1 MNDIDTLLSIMEN
14 STRRAILKKLLM
26 EESYGLEISKS
37 LGISQQAINKQLEI
51 LEHANLI
58 LSMGVTPSSIGPP
71 RKVYRPTGFSTL
83 VIDYTPTFIQV
94 SKFDLTER
102 NEPSIQNEVTIER
115 IKEINEKMDAL
126 MKERQ
131 SLVEEKNNIIQILR
145 KNVVERVKEGF
156 IRQILVE
163 YLETLNEE
171 EVSRTTGIPVEIVGK
186 IVDDFLG

>member
-94 SKFDLTER
+94 SKFDLAE
-102 NEPSIQNEVTIER
+102 NSEPSIQNEVSIER

-131 SLVEEKNNIIQILR
+131 SLVEEKNNIIQLLR

>member
-163 YLETLNEE
+163 YLETLNED

>member
-1 MNDIDTLLSIMEN
+1 MEN

-163 YLETLNEE
+163 YLETLNED

>member
-102 NEPSIQNEVTIER
+102 NEPSIQNEVSIER

-131 SLVEEKNNIIQILR
+131 SLVEEKNNIIQLLR

>member
-131 SLVEEKNNIIQILR
+131 SLVEEKNNIIQLLR

-156 IRQILVE
+156 IRQILIE

>member
-131 SLVEEKNNIIQILR
+131 SLVEEKNNIIQLLR

-163 YLETLNEE
+163 YLETLNED

>member
-1 MNDIDTLLSIMEN
+1 MDDIDTLLSIMEN
-14 STRRAILKKLLM
+14 STRRAILKKLLL

-37 LGISQQAINKQLEI
+37 LGISQQAINKQLEV
-51 LEHANLI
+51 LERANLI
-58 LSMGVTPSSIGPP
+58 FSMGVTPSSIGPP

-94 SKFDLTER
+94 SKFDLTEK
-102 NEPSIQNEVTIER
+102 NEHENHEGISIER
-115 IKEINEKMDAL
+115 IRELNEKMDAL

-131 SLVEEKNNIIQILR
+131 GLVEEKNYIIQTLR

-156 IRQILVE
+156 IRQILME
-163 YLETLNEE
+163 YLETLNED
-171 EVSRTTGIPVEIVGK
+171 EVSRTTGIPVEIIRK

>member
-94 SKFDLTER
+94 SKFDLAEK
-102 NEPSIQNEVTIER
+102 NEPSIQNEVSIER

-163 YLETLNEE
+163 YLETLNED

>member
-94 SKFDLTER
+94 SKFDLAEKS
-102 NEPSIQNEVTIER
+102 EPSIQNEVSIER

-131 SLVEEKNNIIQILR
+131 SLVEEKNNIIQLLR

>member
-131 SLVEEKNNIIQILR
+131 SLVEEKNNIIQLLR